1 MVGDKEQ
8 CRLSPFVN
16 IFSKLFSNDGTT
28 ANAQPGSDKDCMLQ
42 LLGWFTDV
50 TPLSCFR
57 GIAMKFS
64 SLLLYHNDSMLG

>member
-28 ANAQPGSDKDCMLQ
+28 ANTKPGSDKDCMLQ
-42 LLGWFTDV
+42 LLGRFSEV
-50 TPLSCFR
+50 TPYANLVMFQR
-57 GIAMKFS
+57 DNYEVFFS
-64 SLLLYHNDSMLG
+64 FAIP